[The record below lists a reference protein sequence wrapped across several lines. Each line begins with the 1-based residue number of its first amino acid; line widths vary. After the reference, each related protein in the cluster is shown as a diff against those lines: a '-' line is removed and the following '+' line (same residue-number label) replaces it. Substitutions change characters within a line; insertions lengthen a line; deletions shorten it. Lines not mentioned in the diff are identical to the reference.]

1 MPYVSYYQ
9 EQTQKSGPGLRKD
22 VFNMDKQYAL
32 PLAAVLGG
40 AAAFVLR
47 LLQNTTG
54 FEEETGLPIPG
65 NLAGTAL
72 MVLLIAGAAALVW
85 LARQLPGQEEE
96 PFFPAEFAVESAGLL
111 TLPVCGVFLIAL
123 SGAAD
128 LAEAMGVLPELPQI
142 TRHSLYNI
150 LRAGGMGFSPKG
162 QGLLGLLSLLS
173 AGGLFLAAAACR
185 KRPGT
190 PPKTLP
196 SWALLM
202 PVGALVVRLVLT
214 YRVDSVNPSLEM
226 YYIELL
232 ALVFMTL
239 GFYRL
244 SSFAFEAGRSW
255 LFGFYT
261 GAAVLLC
268 TASLA
273 DGSAYLSS
281 LLLQAGGA
289 VTLMGFLLLR
299 IAAGLASE
307 EDDGTIVGPAE
318 S

>member
-1 MPYVSYYQ
+1 MNQ
-9 EQTQKSGPGLRKD
+9 R
-22 VFNMDKQYAL
+22 YAL
-32 PLAAVLGG
+32 PLGAVLGG

-47 LLQNTTG
+47 LLQNQTG
-54 FEEETGLPIPG
+54 FEAETGLPIPG
-65 NLAGTAL
+65 NLAGMAL
-72 MVLLIAGAAALVW
+72 AALLAAAAAALIL
-85 LARQLPGQEEE
+85 LARRLPAEEE
-96 PFFPAEFAVESAGLL
+96 PVFPADFSVESPGLL

-128 LAEAMGVLPELPQI
+128 LAEALGVLPELPRLS
-142 TRHSLYNI
+142 RHSLYSV
-150 LRAGGMGFSPKG
+150 LRAGGMGFSVRG
-162 QGLLGLLSLLS
+162 QLLLGLLSLLS

-185 KRPGT
+185 KRPGQAPRTT
-190 PPKTLP
+190 PP
-196 SWALLM
+196 WVLLL
-202 PVGALVVRLVLT
+202 PVGMLVVRLVLT

-232 ALVFMTL
+232 TLVFLTL

-244 SSFAFEAGRSW
+244 SSFAFEAGRTW

-268 TASLA
+268 AASLA

-281 LLLQAGGA
+281 LLLQVGGA

-299 IAAGLASE
+299 ISADLASE

-318 S
+318 

>member
-123 SGAAD
+123 SGLAD
-128 LAEAMGVLPELPQI
+128 LAEALGVLTLPQLS
-142 TRHSLYNI
+142 RHMLYGV
-150 LRAGGMGFSPKG
+150 LREGGLGFSKQG
-162 QGLLGLLSLLS
+162 QILLGVLSLVS
-173 AGGLFLAAAACR
+173 AWGLFLAASACR
-185 KRPGT
+185 KRPERR
-190 PPKTLP
+190 PKTMP
-196 SWALLM
+196 AWALLL

-239 GFYRL
+239 AFYRL
-244 SSFAFEAGRSW
+244 SSFAYNAGRSW
-255 LFGFYT
+255 LFGSYT
-261 GAAVLLC
+261 GMTVLLC
-268 TASLA
+268 VASLA
-273 DGSAYLSS
+273 DGGVYLSS
-281 LLLQAGGA
+281 LLLQVGGA
-289 VTLMGFLLLR
+289 VSLLGFLLLR
-299 IAAGLASE
+299 ICAGIAAE

-318 S
+318 

>member
-1 MPYVSYYQ
+1 M
-9 EQTQKSGPGLRKD
+9 
-22 VFNMDKQYAL
+22 NKQYAL

-47 LLQNTTG
+47 LLQNQTG
-54 FEEETGLPIPG
+54 FEPETGLPIPG
-65 NLAGTAL
+65 NLAGMSL
-72 MVLLIAGAAALVW
+72 VVLLAAAAGIMIL
-85 LARQLPGQEEE
+85 LARQLPAEEE
-96 PFFPAEFAVESAGLL
+96 PVFPAEFAVESAGLL

-128 LAEAMGVLPELPQI
+128 LAEALGVLPELPQI
-142 TRHSLYNI
+142 TRHSLYSI
-150 LRAGGMGFSPKG
+150 LREGGMGFSSKG
-162 QGLLGLLSLLS
+162 QALLGLLSLLS

-190 PPKTLP
+190 PPKNLP

-202 PVGALVVRLVLT
+202 PVGTLVVRLVLT